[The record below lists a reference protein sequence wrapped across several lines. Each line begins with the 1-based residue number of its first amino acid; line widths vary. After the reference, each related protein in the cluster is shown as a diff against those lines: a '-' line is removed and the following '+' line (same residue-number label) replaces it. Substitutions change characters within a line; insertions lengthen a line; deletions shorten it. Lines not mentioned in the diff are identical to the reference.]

1 MNSSMLTVSVTVNGL
16 SVQIPQEATFLVPLT
31 EGLHQM
37 KPTFHT
43 LAIDVSA
50 QDNAQSYVHVETR
63 VHLSKPLLF
72 PDRNA
77 RLRYETLKTMASAY
91 DSNLRSLE
99 EHWRTVFAELF
110 RAILPG
116 HVIMQ
121 EEGTLW
127 TFHDTTRNPAAAL
140 LPLNRTMPLGSG
152 SGYSMRPDFRA
163 IVSRAG
169 RIHFPILG
177 ECKKAI
183 SRQHASPSGWPAT
196 GHGRATFI
204 SSLRHAVNQV
214 ELQAVVLFKLD
225 RDSPEMATRQ
235 STVCLVAA
243 VGPIYVMT
251 LVTREQ
257 IESAYPD
264 ANLDEVN
271 DQIRILE
278 QQEELERAR
287 DVVSVSPDAMLAEFI
302 TFRQEEYT
310 NYYSKLPSQYWSR
323 PRVLDT
329 PDSDMLLETI
339 RGWPTFDA

>member
-1 MNSSMLTVSVTVNGL
+1 MPSSMLTVSVAVSGH
-16 SVQIPQEATFLVPLT
+16 SVRIPQEVTFLVPLT

-37 KPTFHT
+37 KSTSHT

-50 QDNAQSYVHVETR
+50 QDNAQSFVHVETR
-63 VHLSKPLLF
+63 VHISKPLLF

-77 RLRYETLKTMASAY
+77 RQRYQTLKTMASAY
-91 DSNLRSLE
+91 DSNLRGLE

-116 HVIMQ
+116 HVIVQ

-140 LPLNRTMPLGSG
+140 LPLNRTMPLASG

-163 IVSRAG
+163 IISRAG

-183 SRQHASPSGWPAT
+183 SRQHASPSGWQAT
-196 GHGRATFI
+196 DHGRETFI
-204 SSLRHAVNQV
+204 SSLRRAVNQI
-214 ELQAVVLFKLD
+214 ELQAVILFKLD
-225 RDSPEMATRQ
+225 RDSQETTTRQ

-243 VGPIYVMT
+243 VGPIYVMA

-264 ANLDEVN
+264 ANL
-271 DQIRILE
+271 
-278 QQEELERAR
+278 
-287 DVVSVSPDAMLAEFI
+287 
-302 TFRQEEYT
+302 
-310 NYYSKLPSQYWSR
+310 
-323 PRVLDT
+323 
-329 PDSDMLLETI
+329 
-339 RGWPTFDA
+339 G